1 MVGTQQVG
9 EKCMAIKERLW
20 FIAISILVGQI
31 LLASAYLLGISIYQP
46 T

>member
-9 EKCMAIKERLW
+9 NIQGYQGKAEVYLQLV
-20 FIAISILVGQI
+20 FLVGQI
-31 LLASAYLLGISIYQP
+31 LLASIYYLGISLYQP